1 MDNQNNPNI
10 NGVNQVPNGVTPPVN
25 NGTNVNIAPPVMP
38 AENVNVAAPQIAPQP
53 NTVAAPQSAPQ
64 QSTIAAPDMSQIAT
78 VQTTQVNGIP
88 EVNNNGALLSPVE
101 DPNKVVVNP
110 QAVQANSAVSVTT
123 SNETPEQIA
132 AGIQSGSFVNAVQDP
147 NAMINGGKVGTT
159 ISDEDKILAK
169 KAKKN
174 VKVLIFVLV
183 LLVILGGGGYFFYSI
198 EFTTANKRIDA
209 VLSGINNYIS
219 PYFRD
224 ASKRIGTYE
233 LDATIKENTDKYGV
247 KLSGSYGYSM
257 GDYVQINGNISSIV
271 SNDELL
277 GKNPIKYYFYIYDSK
292 LYVRFEDLYE
302 NFIHTDFP
310 LLDGFDSNF
319 RQNSI
324 DFAVLQSSIHSAIVN
339 GLHSVGA
346 AQSIESVNIN
356 GSSKTA
362 NVVTFNIN
370 KNTLRGFKNG
380 FYNTLRNSNLFL
392 TNYANLIGSD
402 AATLKIDLTKQM
414 EEQSTFEGNINVR
427 IYSALFRSDFYGIDV
442 SYKQDNTTYK
452 TTIVPIANGY
462 KFVVN
467 ENNTKVV
474 DLDFTQI
481 YKRGS
486 EISFDYTLKG
496 DVYASSV
503 EDNKKNLY
511 QVDVKSKAVINLPYQ
526 DDKPVVK
533 NSVNLKFITLEDFNT
548 MFENA
553 KEKYNVAGSYIYQ
566 SKESLLSSLFENVP
580 TDDTSTVDDNQT
592 EDTTTN
598 TTTETNE

>member
-10 NGVNQVPNGVTPPVN
+10 NGVNQVPSGITPSVNGV
-25 NGTNVNIAPPVMP
+25 NVSIAPPVMP
-38 AENVNVAAPQIAPQP
+38 SNNTGAQTPSTPVQNTIAPP
-53 NTVAAPQSAPQ
+53 N
-64 QSTIAAPDMSQIAT
+64 MSQVGLA
-78 VQTTQVNGIP
+78 QTHQVDGVP
-88 EVNNNGALLSPVE
+88 TVNNNGTLLSPVD
-101 DPNKVVVNP
+101 DPNKPLVNP
-110 QAVQANSAVSVTT
+110 GMVQPNGAVSVTT
-123 SNETPEQIA
+123 GNETPENIA
-132 AGIQSGSFVNAVQDP
+132 AGIQNGSFVNAIQDP
-147 NAMINGGKVGTT
+147 NAMINGGKVGST

-174 VKVLIFVLV
+174 VRVLLIVLV
-183 LLVILGGGGYFFYSI
+183 ILVILGGGGYFFYSV
-198 EFTTANKRIDA
+198 EFTTSNKRIDA
-209 VLSGINNYIS
+209 VLSGVNNYIA

-233 LDATIKENTDKYGV
+233 IDATVKENTDIYGT
-247 KLSGSYGYSM
+247 KINGSYGYSM
-257 GDYVQINGNISSIV
+257 GDYVQVNGNVSSIV
-271 SNDELL
+271 ENDELL
-277 GKNPIKYYFYIYDSK
+277 GKNPIKYYFYINDSK
-292 LYVRFEDLYE
+292 IYIKFEDLYE

-310 LLDGFDSNF
+310 LLDEFNSNF

-324 DFAVLQSSIHSAIVN
+324 DFAVLQSSIYSAIVN

-346 AQSIESVNIN
+346 SQSIESVNIN

-392 TNYANLIGSD
+392 SNYANLTGTD
-402 AATLKIDLTKQM
+402 PATLKIDLTKEM
-414 EEQSTFEGNINVR
+414 EVQSTFEGNVNVR
-427 IYSALFRSDFYGIDV
+427 IYTALFGSSFYGIDV
-442 SYKQDNTTYK
+442 SYKNDKTTYK
-452 TTIVPIANGY
+452 TTIVPIGNGY

-467 ENNTKVV
+467 EDNTKIV

-486 EISFDYTLKG
+486 EITFDYTLKG
-496 DVYASSV
+496 DVYVSDL

-511 QVDVKSKAVINLPYQ
+511 QVDVKSKVVINLPYQ

-533 NSVNLKFITLEDFNT
+533 NSVNLKFITLEDFNA

-566 SKESLLSSLFENVP
+566 LKESLLSSLFESLP
-580 TDDTSTVDDNQT
+580 TDETSGET
-592 EDTTTN
+592 EEKPVEDATN
-598 TTTETNE
+598 ITTETNE